1 MRGFSEIQST
11 SFPSVTDTIF
21 GRRERKEKKERKKE
35 RKEKEERIK
44 IADKSRDQTAAPDRK
59 DRDNKLVSDDLTDG

>member
-21 GRRERKEKKERKKE
+21 VRRERKEKKE